1 MIYYYE
7 GKIGDLKITVCSE
20 SDANNS
26 VIIGG
31 TDPAE
36 SWEEYHGNFKDE
48 YKPHVE
54 LIRSAIEALGWVG
67 DTAEKRANDTS
78 FHFSDGEVWDFTWR
92 AWGDLM
98 SAIVDKKEGYMKY
111 YM

>member
-1 MIYYYE
+1 MIYYQE
-7 GKIGDLKITVCSE
+7 KSGELEITVSDE
-20 SDANNS
+20 SAANNS
-26 VIIGG
+26 VILGG
-31 TDPAE
+31 VDPAE
-36 SWEEYHGNFKDE
+36 HWEEYLDSFKDK
-48 YKPHVE
+48 YQPHVQ

-67 DTAEKRANDTS
+67 DTAEKRANDVS